1 MKNLNQ
7 MLLKEV
13 KAARVAIKKMK
24 SECNIYDKGFSIG
37 RVALVRINLFFKRLQ
52 LSINQNTDVKN
63 IEVEKKDVIIN
74 KLKNQLDE
82 QIKETN
88 EQARLNGM
96 GGEREVKLHG
106 EISRLKQELLV
117 CSRENK
123 SN

>member
-63 IEVEKKDVIIN
+63 IEVEKKMSLLIN
-74 KLKNQLDE
+74 
-82 QIKETN
+82 
-88 EQARLNGM
+88 
-96 GGEREVKLHG
+96 
-106 EISRLKQELLV
+106 
-117 CSRENK
+117 
-123 SN
+123 

>member
-13 KAARVAIKKMK
+13 KAACVAIKKMK

>member
-1 MKNLNQ
+1 MKNLKQ

-63 IEVEKKDVIIN
+63 IEVEKKMSLLIN
-74 KLKNQLDE
+74 
-82 QIKETN
+82 
-88 EQARLNGM
+88 
-96 GGEREVKLHG
+96 
-106 EISRLKQELLV
+106 
-117 CSRENK
+117 
-123 SN
+123 